1 MKHAQVIAILK
12 CCKNRRKYEE
22 SKANFEGAY
31 LSNGLIKFRIGGPP
45 TRGSF
50 HSEIYLFLLKEY

>member
-31 LSNGLIKFRIGGPP
+31 FSNGLADWDKI
-45 TRGSF
+45 
-50 HSEIYLFLLKEY
+50 